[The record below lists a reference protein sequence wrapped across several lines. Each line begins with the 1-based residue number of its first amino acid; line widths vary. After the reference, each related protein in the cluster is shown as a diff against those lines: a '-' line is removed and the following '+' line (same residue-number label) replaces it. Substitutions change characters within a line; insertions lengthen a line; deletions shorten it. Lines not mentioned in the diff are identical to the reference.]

1 MNIRKQLDRIVQ
13 DRILI
18 LDGAMGSVILT
29 HKLGEAEYRG
39 REFAY
44 HPVNVQGC
52 NDLLCIT
59 RPGLIS
65 SIHES
70 YLKVGAD
77 IVSSCSFNATSVSL
91 ADYGLDGMA
100 YEISRAAAG
109 LARKA
114 AEKFSSP
121 EKPRFVAGSMGPTS
135 KSGSISPD
143 MDDPGRR
150 SISWDEL
157 EAAYYDNARGLLDG
171 GAHIL
176 LLETIF
182 DTLNAKAAIAA
193 ILRLRKERNENIPLM
208 ISATISDASGRILSG
223 QTLEAF
229 AVSVSHADPWSLGL
243 NCSLGAEKILP
254 HLEVLSSITS
264 VLVSC
269 HPNAGLPNN
278 LGAYDEGPGET
289 ALYMKEFLDRG
300 LVNILGGCCG
310 TTPDHIAAI
319 AGLAKNYK
327 PRRIPALEKRTVLA
341 GLEPL
346 PVGKEFIDIGERT
359 NVAGSKKFLRLVQN
373 NSWEEAL
380 DIAREMIAGGARI
393 IDVCMDDA
401 LLPGRETMIR
411 FLNLMLSDPEIARIP
426 VMADSSRW
434 EILEAALKCIQG
446 KGLVNSISLKEG
458 EKEFLYRARLIRRYG
473 AAAVV
478 MLFDE
483 QGQALS
489 YERKIEIA
497 ERSYR
502 ILTGAGFPAED
513 IVFDPNVLTIAT
525 GMGEHDRYALD
536 FIRACAWIREHCPA
550 VHISGGISN
559 LSFSFRGNEEIR
571 RALHAVFLKHAID
584 AGLSMGILN
593 PAGIASYEEIRPELQ
608 EAAENAVLCRNTG
621 QSPTDRLLAF
631 GAGEKQE
638 DSGGDFPEWRT
649 LPAETR
655 IVHGLLKG
663 IDKYIQNDVL
673 ELHARGLQPLE
684 IIEGPLMRGIEEV
697 GERFGEGKMFLPQ
710 VIRSARVMKKAV
722 GALEPFMTGTGD
734 GQGAGKIVLA
744 TVKGDVHDIGKNIV
758 SVILGCNGYKVI
770 DLGVMVPAETILK
783 TAQETNAD
791 CIGLSGL
798 ISPSLDEMVR
808 VAEAM
813 EREQFTLP
821 LLIGGAATGMAHT
834 SLRIAPAY
842 SGPVVYVRDAGQTP
856 PVMRSLLSPK
866 TRTAFLEKLEKEYAE
881 ARRLHKRIGENRLF
895 FSLEEAR
902 ARKFSPPWEDIPPV
916 PHTRGIISYTAYPL
930 ERVIPYIDWE
940 DFYASW
946 NLPKDPADAPGIGE
960 PGAGTGPGS
969 FSSKPPATNGPGTEA
984 RQKLAADAEKLLER
998 IQKEKLLS
1006 LRAVLGFFPAL
1017 SEDEDIVLYR
1027 DGTDN
1032 KKSCGFDMEEELG
1045 RFCFLRNQEKKP
1057 SGKAAPGLG
1066 SLGGRPNLCLADF
1079 ILPRTTYLELGAANK
1094 HPATDWLGL
1103 FALSAGFGLEAP
1115 VAMYKNQDDDYS
1127 ALLLASLAN
1136 RLAEAFAEELHE
1148 RVRRELWGYS
1158 PQEDLSKKNL
1168 FSGKYR
1174 GIRPAFGYAA
1184 CPDHRDKELCFRLL
1198 EVPERIGLSLT
1209 ESAMISPAASICG
1222 MYFSHP
1228 QACYFG
1234 AGEIAKDQL
1243 EAWAKRKG
1251 ISAEEA
1257 RHRTGRITLPDGS
1270 N

>member
-1 MNIRKQLDRIVQ
+1 MDIQKQLDRIVR

-18 LDGAMGSVILT
+18 LDGAMGSIILT

-39 REFAY
+39 REFAS
-44 HPVNVQGC
+44 HPVNLQGC

-65 SIHES
+65 SIHEG
-70 YLKVGAD
+70 YLKAGAD
-77 IVSSCSFNATSVSL
+77 IVTSCSFNATSVSL
-91 ADYGLDGMA
+91 ADYGLEGMA
-100 YEISRAAAG
+100 YEISRAAAA
-109 LARKA
+109 LAREA

-171 GAHIL
+171 GAQIL

-193 ILRLRKERNENIPLM
+193 ILRLREERNKNIPLM

-229 AVSVSHADPWSLGL
+229 AVSVSHANPWSLGL

-254 HLEVLSSITS
+254 SLAVLSSITPF
-264 VLVSC
+264 LVSC

-289 ALYMKEFLDRG
+289 AAYIKEFLDRK

-310 TTPDHIAAI
+310 TTPEHIAAI
-319 AGLAKNYK
+319 ADLAKDYK
-327 PRRIPALEKRTVLA
+327 PRQIPAPEKRTVLA

-380 DIAREMIAGGARI
+380 DMTREMIAGGARI

-401 LLPGRETMIR
+401 LLPGKETMVR
-411 FLNLMLSDPEIARIP
+411 FLNLMLSDPEIARAP
-426 VMADSSRW
+426 VMPDSSRW

-458 EKEFLYRARLIRRYG
+458 EEEFLYRARLIRRYG

-502 ILTGAGFPAED
+502 ILTGAGFPPAD

-593 PAGIASYEEIRPELQ
+593 PAGIVSYDEVRIELRK
-608 EAAENAVLCRNTG
+608 AAEDAVLCRDTG
-621 QSPTDRLLAF
+621 QSSTDRLLAL

-638 DSGGDFPEWRT
+638 DSGGGAIPRWRA
-649 LPAETR
+649 LAAEAR

-663 IDKYIQNDVL
+663 IDKYIQDDVL
-673 ELHARGLQPLE
+673 ELYARGLQPLE
-684 IIEGPLMRGIEEV
+684 IIEGPLMQGIEEV

-722 GALEPFMTGTGD
+722 AALEPFMAGTGD

-770 DLGVMVPAETILK
+770 DLGVMVPAEIILK
-783 TAQETNAD
+783 TAQEANAD
-791 CIGLSGL
+791 CVGLSGL

-813 EREQFTLP
+813 EKERFTLP
-821 LLIGGAATGMAHT
+821 LLIGGAATGVAHT

-856 PVMRSLLSPK
+856 PVIRSLLSPK
-866 TRTAFLEKLEKEYAE
+866 TRAAFLEKLEKEYAE

-895 FSLEEAR
+895 LGLEEAR
-902 ARKFSPPWEDIPPV
+902 AHKFSPPWKEPPPP
-916 PHTRGIISYTAYPL
+916 PHARGIISYTGYPL
-930 ERVIPYIDWE
+930 ERVIPYIDWK

-946 NLPKDPADAPGIGE
+946 DLPKDPAADTPEGGG
-960 PGAGTGPGS
+960 PGAA
-969 FSSKPPATNGPGTEA
+969 KGTEA
-984 RQKLAADAEKLLER
+984 RQKFAADAEKLLER

-1027 DGTDN
+1027 DGAGGEG
-1032 KKSCGFDMEEELG
+1032 SRGFSTEEELG

-1057 SGKAAPGLG
+1057 AGGPDPGTAG
-1066 SLGGRPNLCLADF
+1066 PLGGRPNLCLADF
-1079 ILPRTTYLELGAANK
+1079 ILPKTKYLDPGAA
-1094 HPATDWLGL
+1094 ASSADWLGL
-1103 FALSAGFGLEAP
+1103 FALSAGFGLEEP
-1115 VAMYKNQDDDYS
+1115 VAQYKSQNDDYS

-1158 PQEDLSKKNL
+1158 PQENLSRKNL
-1168 FSGKYR
+1168 FRGAYR

-1198 EVPERIGLSLT
+1198 EVPKRIGLMLT

-1251 ISAEEA
+1251 ISLEEA
-1257 RHRTGRITLPDGS
+1257 RRRTGRITLPDE
-1270 N
+1270 

>member
-1 MNIRKQLDRIVQ
+1 MDIQKELDSIARE
-13 DRILI
+13 RILI
-18 LDGAMGSVILT
+18 LDGALGSVILD

-39 REFAY
+39 GEFAS
-44 HPVNVQGC
+44 HPVNLKGC

-59 RPGLIS
+59 RPNLIS

-70 YLKVGAD
+70 YLMAGAD
-77 IVSSCSFNATSVSL
+77 IVTSCSFNATSVSL
-91 ADYGLDGMA
+91 ADYGLEDRA

-109 LARKA
+109 LARNA
-114 AEKFSSP
+114 AEKFSSS
-121 EKPRFVAGSMGPTS
+121 EKPRFAAGSMGPTS

-193 ILRLRKERNENIPLM
+193 ILRIRKERNEEIPLM

-229 AVSVSHADPWSLGL
+229 AVSVSHGNPWSLGL

-254 HLEVLSSITS
+254 HLAALSSFTPF
-264 VLVSC
+264 LVSC
-269 HPNAGLPNN
+269 HPNAGLPNS

-289 ALYMKEFLDRG
+289 ARYIGEFLERG
-300 LVNILGGCCG
+300 LVNIIGGCCG

-319 AGLAKNYK
+319 AALAKQYG
-327 PRRIPALEKRTVLA
+327 PRRIPPLEKRTMLA
-341 GLEPL
+341 GLEAL

-380 DIAREMIAGGARI
+380 DIAREMIAAGARI

-401 LLPGRETMIR
+401 LLPGRETMVR
-411 FLNLMLSDPEIARIP
+411 FLTLMLSDPEIARVP

-434 EILEAALKCIQG
+434 EILEAALKCMQG

-458 EKEFLYRARLIRRYG
+458 EGEFLHRARLVRRYG
-473 AAAVV
+473 AAVVV

-489 YERKIEIA
+489 CDRKIEIA
-497 ERSYR
+497 DRSYKL
-502 ILTGAGFPAED
+502 LTGAGFPPED
-513 IVFDPNVLTIAT
+513 IVFDPNVLTICT
-525 GMGEHDRYALD
+525 GMEEHDRYALD
-536 FIRACAWIREHCPA
+536 FIRACGWIREHCPG

-559 LSFSFRGNEEIR
+559 LSFSFRGSEEIR
-571 RALHAVFLKHAID
+571 RALHGVFLKHAID

-593 PAGIASYEEIRPELQ
+593 PAGIVSCDEIRPDLR
-608 EAAENAVLCRNTG
+608 EAAEDAVLCRNTG
-621 QSPTDRLLAF
+621 RSSTDRLLAL
-631 GAGEKQE
+631 GTREKPE
-638 DSGGDFPEWRT
+638 ESGGAALPEWRT
-649 LPAETR
+649 LPAEER
-655 IVHGLLKG
+655 VAQGLLRG
-663 IDKYIQNDVL
+663 IDKYIGDDVL
-673 ELHARGLQPLE
+673 ELHDRGLQPLE

-722 GALEPFMTGTGD
+722 AVLEPFMTGTGNE
-734 GQGAGKIVLA
+734 QGAGKIVLA

-758 SVILGCNGYKVI
+758 GVILGCNGYKVI

-783 TAQETNAD
+783 AAQETDAD
-791 CIGLSGL
+791 CVGLSGL

-813 EREQFTLP
+813 ERERFTVP
-821 LLIGGAATGMAHT
+821 LLIGGAAAGVAHT

-842 SGPVVYVRDAGQTP
+842 SGPVVYVKDAGQTP
-856 PVMRSLLSPK
+856 PVVRSLLSPK
-866 TRTAFLEKLEKEYAE
+866 TKGAFLEKLEREYAK
-881 ARRLHKRIGENRLF
+881 ARDLHKRIGEKRVFL
-895 FSLEEAR
+895 SLEEAR
-902 ARKFSPPWEDIPPV
+902 SHKFSPPWDDPPSP
-916 PHTRGIISYTAYPL
+916 PHTRGIICYTDYPL

-946 NLPKDPADAPGIGE
+946 DLPKETADAE
-960 PGAGTGPGS
+960 TPGS
-969 FSSKPPATNGPGTEA
+969 GPGTEA
-984 RQKLAADAEKLLER
+984 RQKLAEDARMLLNR
-998 IQKEKLLS
+998 IREEKLLS
-1006 LRAVLGFFPAL
+1006 LRAVAGFFPAL
-1017 SEDEDIVLYR
+1017 SEDEDVVLYR
-1027 DGTDN
+1027 EAAEG
-1032 KKSCGFDMEEELG
+1032 SPGMEEELD

-1057 SGKAAPGLG
+1057 AGRSGPAASGPLAAEA
-1066 SLGGRPNLCLADF
+1066 NLCLADF
-1079 ILPRTTYLELGAANK
+1079 ILPRAKYLELRAAK
-1094 HPATDWLGL
+1094 KKPRFDWLGL
-1103 FALSAGFGLEAP
+1103 FALSAGFGLEEPSAL
-1115 VAMYKNQDDDYS
+1115 YKSRHDDYS

-1136 RLAEAFAEELHE
+1136 RLAEAFAEELHR

-1158 PQEDLSKKNL
+1158 PGENLPAEDVLK
-1168 FSGKYR
+1168 GKYR

-1184 CPDHRDKELCFRLL
+1184 CPDHRDKEICFRLL
-1198 EVPERIGLSLT
+1198 EIPQRIGLTLT
-1209 ESAMISPAASICG
+1209 GSSMINPAASICG
-1222 MYFSHP
+1222 MYFAHP

-1234 AGEIAKDQL
+1234 AGEIAPDQL

-1251 ISAEEA
+1251 IPVETA
-1257 RHRTGRITLPDGS
+1257 RRRTGRIG